1 MEYGKV
7 KTTRIK
13 HDRYDYH
20 QQRAMISFSN
30 ENEAAIA
37 IKKTNKY
44 KRWKTEEYK
53 NVSQSKNNIS
63 REQLQ

>member
-1 MEYGKV
+1 
-7 KTTRIK
+7 
-13 HDRYDYH
+13 
-20 QQRAMISFSN
+20 MISFSN

-53 NVSQSKNNIS
+53 NVSKSKNNIS